1 MMRALLLALVW
12 TLAAL
17 PAAADV
23 LQYRSVIRAETA
35 VTPKWT
41 HDGANLSP
49 EQINAL
55 VAEANG
61 IELRFDLSRY
71 VGKNVR
77 IHMVLP
83 PTLKGL
89 RGSAGF
95 RAEWRT
101 RGRFIPGSVVPG
113 GRTLVYQGPI
123 PTKELTEVFDFTLHM
138 DGRYFTGGLGFDPV
152 FEIESLPQ

>member
-1 MMRALLLALVW
+1 MTRALLILLVALVSW
-12 TLAAL
+12 PAPAEVLPYKSTL
-17 PAAADV
+17 
-23 LQYRSVIRAETA
+23 RAETR
-35 VTPKWT
+35 VTPRWT
-41 HDGANLSP
+41 HDGDNLSP

-55 VAEANG
+55 VAEARG

-77 IHMVLP
+77 IHMALP

-101 RGRFIPGSVVPG
+101 RGRFIPGSIAPG
-113 GRTLVYQGPI
+113 TRVLVYRGAI
-123 PTKELTEVFDFTLHM
+123 SARDMTEVFDFTLHM
-138 DGRYFTGGLGFDPV
+138 DGRYFQGGLGFDPV
-152 FEIESLPQ
+152 FEIESINQ

>member
-1 MMRALLLALVW
+1 MMRALLILLV
-12 TLAAL
+12 AIVSL
-17 PAAADV
+17 PSFADV
-23 LQYRSVIRAETA
+23 LPYKSTLRTETQ
-35 VTPKWT
+35 VTPRWT
-41 HDGANLSP
+41 HDGENLSP

-55 VAEANG
+55 VAEARG

-101 RGRFIPGSVVPG
+101 RGRFISGSIVPG
-113 GRTLVYQGPI
+113 ARALVYQGAI
-123 PTKELTEVFDFTLHM
+123 SARELIEVFDFTLHM
-138 DGRYFTGGLGFDPV
+138 DGRYFQGGLGFDPA
-152 FEIESLPQ
+152 FEIENVNL